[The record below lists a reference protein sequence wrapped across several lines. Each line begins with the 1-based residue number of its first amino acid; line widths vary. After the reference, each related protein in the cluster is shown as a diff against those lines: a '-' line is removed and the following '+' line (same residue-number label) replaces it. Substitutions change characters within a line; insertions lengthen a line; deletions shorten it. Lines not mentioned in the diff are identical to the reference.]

1 MQNRFMLVSTCVM
14 VLSSAGCH
22 QARPVTAV
30 VPQSVETALRRA
42 LQPLPQQSIRIEEDS
57 APRVFPNIRFFTA
70 MRVPPFGTG
79 EDTRPDR
86 AAIVA
91 GAMDTILVRR
101 VEDLPSAWAAIRTE
115 AVLDT
120 IHAHDIFLTLLE
132 KTAVIQPAQI
142 VRSADQ
148 LRNRYT
154 LLDDTSS
161 VQIIAPPSSR
171 VEDGSI
177 VSRLV
182 TDQRAGVVQYEF
194 VVDRAGRLQVRSQ
207 LLARYVTHM

>member
-1 MQNRFMLVSTCVM
+1 MGKSGGSWCSDGLLEFGKA
-14 VLSSAGCH
+14 AGR
-22 QARPVTAV
+22 AII
-30 VPQSVETALRRA
+30 RRYGA
-42 LQPLPQQSIRIEEDS
+42 GMERELISDDHIGCNTTIFQQP
-57 APRVFPNIRFFTA
+57 ANIRFFTA

-91 GAMDTILVRR
+91 GAMDTILVMR

-171 VEDGSI
+171 VEGGGI